1 MKPELKPFWNNL
13 FTFDWKFGLVLVL
26 SVCLTRFILVLNANM
41 SGNYG
46 YISLIMIISAIAPFI
61 FLSKYG
67 RQKVGIKKPVNFGRL
82 VYSFLVGIII
92 SSLLFGLASLLYTD
106 TFNNWYYY
114 IGKSYK
120 LAENLSSQDKQIY
133 FIIYSVISMTF
144 SPIGEELFF
153 RGIVHESF
161 AVKFGETKASI
172 IDSSAFALTH
182 LSHFGIVYLS
192 GKWKFLPIPSILW
205 VTGMFLTSIVFFQ
218 CKKYTDSILGAI
230 ICHAGFNLA
239 MTYFIFYRL

>member
-1 MKPELKPFWNNL
+1 MNNELKPFWNNL
-13 FTFDWKFGLVLVL
+13 FPFDWKFGLVLVFA
-26 SVCLTRFILVLNANM
+26 VCLTRFILVLNANM
-41 SGNYG
+41 RGNYG

-67 RQKVGIKKPVNFGRL
+67 RQKIGIKKPVNFRRI
-82 VYSFLVGIII
+82 VYCFVIGVVI
-92 SSLLFGLASLLYTD
+92 SSLLFGLASLLYAD

-133 FIIYSVISMTF
+133 FVIYSVISMTF

-172 IDSSAFALTH
+172 IDSSAFTLTH

-192 GKWKFLPIPSILW
+192 GEWKFLPIPSILW

-230 ICHAGFNLA
+230 ACHAGFNLA

>member
-1 MKPELKPFWNNL
+1 MNKELKPFWNK
-13 FTFDWKFGLVLVL
+13 FFPFDWKFGLVLVL

-67 RQKVGIKKPVNFGRL
+67 RQKIGIKKPKNYQRL
-82 VYSFLVGIII
+82 IYSFVIGVVI
-92 SSLLFGLASLLYTD
+92 SSLLFGLASLLYAD

-120 LAENLSSQDKQIY
+120 LAENLSNQDKQIY
-133 FIIYSVISMTF
+133 FIIYSIISMTF

-172 IDSSAFALTH
+172 IDSLAFALTH
-182 LSHFGIVYLS
+182 LSHFGIVYLF
-192 GKWKFLPIPSILW
+192 GEWKFLPIPSILW
-205 VTGMFLTSIVFFQ
+205 VTGMFLTSIIFFQ
-218 CKKYTDSILGAI
+218 CKKYADSILGAI
-230 ICHAGFNLA
+230 ACHAGFNLA